1 MIYRHLLV
9 GWPKPPEN
17 GWVDVEEDKQVVCT
31 ETLLDVR
38 HVKHLTQTEYIGA
51 VMIKEIQQLFFHNT
65 TFHVEAG
72 CKEILKLRFAHPLH
86 LDILPADHV
95 LSIHLKIECEDYEF
109 PQIIK
114 PLDTIHF
121 KRDPRAAHSGN
132 SPLTMLPHLECLFA
146 FKQGSKF
153 IIDLRVDPH
162 ELVES
167 VRSEDK
173 VKQWMWDKVV
183 TMIFPTLRR
192 FGCAGYKVTVRMNSD
207 NLMFNVLDDGRSLE
221 EYQLTLPRVRIPG
234 K

>member
-17 GWVDVEEDKQVVCT
+17 GWADVEEDKQVVCT

-51 VMIKEIQQLFFHNT
+51 VMIKEIQELFFHNT
-65 TFHVEAG
+65 T
-72 CKEILKLRFAHPLH
+72 
-86 LDILPADHV
+86 
-95 LSIHLKIECEDYEF
+95 S
-109 PQIIK
+109 K
-114 PLDTIHF
+114 PLNTIHF
-121 KRDPRAAHSGN
+121 MRDPRAAHSGN

-146 FKQGSKF
+146 FKQGSKL
-153 IIDLRVDPH
+153 IIDVGVDPH

-167 VRSEDK
+167 VRSENK

-192 FGCAGYKVTVRMNSD
+192 LGCAGYKVTVRMNSD

-221 EYQLTLPRVRIPG
+221 EYQLTLPGVRIPV